1 VINLSNSKQI
11 RVIIVHNYTILQQ
24 LDIQMQRSK
33 KKTKQPSFRSKSLA
47 HRERYKKKLRKHY
60 FEHGNQRWWN
70 AQVNLSLAFN
80 GVKTFDEYDDNPLK
94 KSGSSMDQSKN
105 SIGRSA
111 GRSSG
116 QRRNRCKKCGWIK
129 HDHICPFL
137 SLLQCS
143 IGIMVYPLANAHVV
157 NELSMLMPALCK
169 INNFILIKS
178 GPFEVAS
185 SGAMSR
191 SGGDGK
197 GRKVT
202 MATVVGPISKLSKM
216 PPLK

>member
-1 VINLSNSKQI
+1 
-11 RVIIVHNYTILQQ
+11 
-24 LDIQMQRSK
+24 
-33 KKTKQPSFRSKSLA
+33 
-47 HRERYKKKLRKHY
+47 
-60 FEHGNQRWWN
+60 
-70 AQVNLSLAFN
+70 
-80 GVKTFDEYDDNPLK
+80 
-94 KSGSSMDQSKN
+94 
-105 SIGRSA
+105 
-111 GRSSG
+111 
-116 QRRNRCKKCGWIK
+116 
-129 HDHICPFL
+129 
-137 SLLQCS
+137 
-143 IGIMVYPLANAHVV
+143 LANAHVV